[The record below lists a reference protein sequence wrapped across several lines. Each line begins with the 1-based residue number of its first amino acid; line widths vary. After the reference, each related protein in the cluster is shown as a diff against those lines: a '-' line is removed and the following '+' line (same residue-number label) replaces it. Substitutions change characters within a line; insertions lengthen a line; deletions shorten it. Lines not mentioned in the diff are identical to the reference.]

1 MSERERAWTVCP
13 PTRPTTLVAPETR
26 THMDTFIAA
35 GHTRSRI
42 DTAIRAEGGSAHTV
56 SSPAVVTAP
65 ADLEDSVGGLD
76 PDVAST
82 MLAVMS
88 IPRPTDQVQGPAM
101 RRRPGLGEVERRIR
115 AS

>member
-35 GHTRSRI
+35 GRPRSRI
-42 DTAIRAEGGSAHTV
+42 DTAIRTEGGSAHTV

-82 MLAVMS
+82 LHAGCHEHPAANRS
-88 IPRPTDQVQGPAM
+88 GPGARNATPTGSG
-101 RRRPGLGEVERRIR
+101 RG
-115 AS
+115 